1 MKQYITRAEN
11 GFVDASWLNEIKDSL
26 NGGKALFHIY
36 TGISDREIFIALMKT
51 LREAFP
57 SCNVVG
63 TESGGEIREGSLMD
77 KGILISCLVFERTE
91 ISIRIYDGLA
101 GQERMIGSRIRE
113 EIDGEVSHDLKAV
126 ELLLPGA
133 LLNTLDMYEEL
144 KHCDP
149 SVVIFGGYAGNHDA
163 DLANAFVM
171 ADGKTYTNACV
182 AVFYYGKDF
191 RIDAA
196 KSAGWEKLGM
206 PFKITSAEGN
216 LLREINGIPAA
227 DIYQRYLN
235 ITVDDDFID
244 NTNEFPIAA
253 YVGDEEILRHTN
265 TVMED
270 GSLLLAGSVLEG
282 WDMYLTFGNPTGIID
297 EVNRRLKQIHAFNPQ
312 AILLYSCYV
321 RKLFWERFVNVELEP
336 FQKIAPSAGFNTFG
350 EVLRNMKT
358 GEIMEY
364 NITLLSIAM
373 REGDAEPRE
382 DAVPYADDAIL
393 SGQSSLIKRLAKLV
407 SSSTMEIQNA
417 YRNLEAMNE
426 QLKYASEH
434 DTLTGLYNRGRTEEL
449 IEEMMRESRETKKTT
464 SLIMFDIDHFK
475 KVNDTYGH
483 RKGDKVLREI
493 AEIAESMLDAEKGEA
508 AGRWG
513 GEEFF
518 IVLLDNES
526 VSGREFAERFRRAVE
541 EHDFGDGLRITVSLG
556 VMDVTGNEEPKHV
569 YAQIDDALYE
579 AKENGRNRTI
589 EVK

>member
-1 MKQYITRAEN
+1 MKQYITKAEN
-11 GFVDASWLNEIKDSL
+11 GFVDASWLKGIKDSL
-26 NGGKALFHIY
+26 NGGKVLFHIY
-36 TGISDREIFIALMKT
+36 TGISDREVLIALMNT
-51 LREAFP
+51 LREAIP

-77 KGILISCLVFERTE
+77 KGILISCLVFESTE
-91 ISIRIYDGLA
+91 ISVRIYDGLA
-101 GQERMIGSRIRE
+101 GQERLIGSRIKE
-113 EIDGEVSHDLKAV
+113 EIDGEVLHDLKAA

-163 DLANAFVM
+163 DLENAFVM

-182 AVFYYGKDF
+182 AILYYGKDF

-235 ITVDDDFID
+235 IAVDEDFIE

-321 RKLFWERFVNVELEP
+321 RKLFWERFVNVELVLS
-336 FQKIAPSAGFNTFG
+336 FFRNTLFALIASERAADGDGCLIAVVAAGVFVALGGMMVLHAQSGIRGQPRAWEVEGVLHAASNLVLGSRQVAVFPIEESLHRGRLLLLVAGCDEGTVDIGSAGAFLVGCIDT
-350 EVLRNMKT
+350 ER
-358 GEIMEY
+358 
-364 NITLLSIAM
+364 
-373 REGDAEPRE
+373 
-382 DAVPYADDAIL
+382 PYA
-393 SGQSSLIKRLAKLV
+393 V
-407 SSSTMEIQNA
+407 
-417 YRNLEAMNE
+417 
-426 QLKYASEH
+426 
-434 DTLTGLYNRGRTEEL
+434 
-449 IEEMMRESRETKKTT
+449 T
-464 SLIMFDIDHFK
+464 SQQ
-475 KVNDTYGH
+475 
-483 RKGDKVLREI
+483 
-493 AEIAESMLDAEKGEA
+493 
-508 AGRWG
+508 
-513 GEEFF
+513 
-518 IVLLDNES
+518 
-526 VSGREFAERFRRAVE
+526 
-541 EHDFGDGLRITVSLG
+541 
-556 VMDVTGNEEPKHV
+556 VMG
-569 YAQIDDALYE
+569 A
-579 AKENGRNRTI
+579 
-589 EVK
+589 